1 MLIFCSSVAFSLFNF
16 SSLFFHSILFYGLF
30 WIAHG
35 VLILVSKSSDSP
47 RVECCLVLCHVSR
60 WGLLVGG
67 VEGVLVFPVSTCV
80 TWALEVFLENSLL
93 SSAWYFRRRG
103 VPGHVPLD
111 VALPCCSGG
120 ASLGLGAPLHHQQ
133 HRGRDR
139 LLCQLPGLVGRVS
152 LTLFFSKCICSTGFL
167 WAQGFVWSLQ
177 STETQALARSL
188 TSISPPRPELPSPSS
203 SVHCSEF
210 GPFLIS
216 DSSGFSFLSYELN
229 SHLM

>member
-103 VPGHVPLD
+103 VPGHVLLD
-111 VALPCCSGG
+111 VALPRCSGG

-152 LTLFFSKCICSTGFL
+152 LTLFSPNVYAPQAFCGPKVLSGPCRALKRKH
-167 WAQGFVWSLQ
+167 WQEVSL
-177 STETQALARSL
+177 
-188 TSISPPRPELPSPSS
+188 
-203 SVHCSEF
+203 
-210 GPFLIS
+210 PFLHPAQS
-216 DSSGFSFLSYELN
+216 CHPPAPVFTALNLVLSSFLILVDFPFFPMN
-229 SHLM
+229 LTHI